1 MAGSSK
7 KGSSKG
13 PKSPKSARRTRRG
26 KEAAAAPETESEG
39 TTKSPKLT
47 QEGTAA
53 AAPET
58 SLNNEDYNIRS
69 QERTKLLTEIKGLFD
84 NAPVS
89 PALWACCQLADMD
102 RLQAIANSD
111 VELILGYDE
120 TLSFIATK
128 CELLGF

>member
-13 PKSPKSARRTRRG
+13 LKSSKSSKSTQSGKATAPKTGSVDLDIEESPKNTRNG
-26 KEAAAAPETESEG
+26 KAAAAPETG
-39 TTKSPKLT
+39 F
-47 QEGTAA
+47 
-53 AAPET
+53 
-58 SLNNEDYNIRS
+58 NNEDYNIRS
-69 QERTKLLTEIKGLFD
+69 RQRTKLLTTIKGLFD
-84 NAPVS
+84 NEPVS

-111 VELILGYDE
+111 VDLILGYDE
-120 TLSFIATK
+120 TLSVVATK